1 MDQAFTFDGSAIS
14 VQVDESDEAWFSAN
28 EVCGVLGY
36 SAPRN
41 AVARHCEAEDA
52 LKRCTLTSGGVQE
65 LLFVNEAGIYALIF
79 GSKLPAAR
87 KLKHWVFNEVLPSIR
102 KTGSYGQHKIDL
114 DDTSCSFARCRHSWG
129 IQDRNRPARINFASS
144 SQALARSSPGFNS
157 LGWAIFFFEQ
167 GVSCA

>member
-1 MDQAFTFDGSAIS
+1 MTGAS
-14 VQVDESDEAWFSAN
+14 EAWFSAN

-87 KLKHWVFNEVLPSIR
+87 RLKHWVFNEVLPSIR
-102 KTGSYGQHKIDL
+102 KTGSYGQQKIDL
-114 DDTSCSFARCRHSWG
+114 DDTSCSSARCQPLLGNTRPQPTCYNRLRKQFPSSRAAQPR
-129 IQDRNRPARINFASS
+129 IQFTGLGHLLFLNRVFRVSRDSAS
-144 SQALARSSPGFNS
+144 
-157 LGWAIFFFEQ
+157 
-167 GVSCA
+167 